1 MIHKFLILFL
11 IVFCTCYT
19 TVSAD
24 SPLTST
30 DFSIAYLD
38 EPIVIKAGEAE
49 GILSHELMNF
59 LSDEKNAIDIKMAVI
74 NKLSWSIDG
83 KSNSAIYFDYLK
95 KLRGY
100 KNESDFIKKG
110 KGDDLLCMAYLKAL
124 DNYFD
129 VSDAVKY
136 ADAALKKN
144 KKSYTV
150 NIVVALIKAQKEF
163 DKNWCNVFKMTDN
176 VRKNNSL
183 KIDMREEA
191 MEIIFQYMDIYSSEC
206 N

>member
-1 MIHKFLILFL
+1 MKIKIILII
-11 IVFCTCYT
+11 IVII
-19 TVSAD
+19 VSLNKIYAD

-30 DFSIAYLD
+30 EFSIAYLD

-49 GILSHELMNF
+49 GILTHELMNF
-59 LSDEKNAIDIKMAVI
+59 LSDEKNSIDIKMAVI

-110 KGDDLLCMAYLKAL
+110 NGDDLLCMAYLKAL

-129 VSDAVKY
+129 VTDAVKY

-191 MEIIFQYMDIYSSEC
+191 MEIIFQYMDIYGGEC